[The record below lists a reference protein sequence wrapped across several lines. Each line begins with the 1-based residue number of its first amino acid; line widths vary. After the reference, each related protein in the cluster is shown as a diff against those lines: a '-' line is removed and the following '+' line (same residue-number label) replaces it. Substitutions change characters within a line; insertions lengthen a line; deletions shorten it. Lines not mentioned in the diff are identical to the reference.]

1 MKIKINHI
9 ARIEGHAGFVGKIV
23 DGHVKDARF
32 EIEQGA
38 RLIEGIL
45 VGRHYED
52 APLITARI
60 CGICPVIHNITALK
74 ALEAALGVK
83 VGEQTISLRKLLLY
97 AQLIHSHGL
106 HLFFLSLPDFFDLA
120 NDFTLV
126 KKYPDET
133 NRALLVRDFGVKT
146 IEYIA
151 GRTIHPLTTTI
162 GGFLKLPTK
171 DELAELYL
179 MSERALTDAIEL
191 VKLFKKIKYPNLE
204 RKTEYISLH
213 DKKEYA
219 LYEGN
224 IVSTGGLDIPAKK
237 FEKNIKEITKPYEV
251 VRKIK
256 YKGQSFMVGA
266 IARLNNNWQQ
276 LNPLAKKELGGLS
289 KQMPIYNPFYNIL
302 AQMIEVVHFI
312 EESKKI
318 LGELKKKE
326 LKLDNKKYSLKAG
339 WGVAACEAPRGTL
352 YHAYKLNSLG
362 FIDDCQIITPTA
374 QMLSNIEDDLKKYI
388 PLTFKFNKKARQ
400 ARIRALIR
408 AYDPCIA
415 CATH

>member
-1 MKIKINHI
+1 M
-9 ARIEGHAGFVGKIV
+9 
-23 DGHVKDARF
+23 
-32 EIEQGA
+32 
-38 RLIEGIL
+38 
-45 VGRHYED
+45 
-52 APLITARI
+52 
-60 CGICPVIHNITALK
+60 
-74 ALEAALGVK
+74 
-83 VGEQTISLRKLLLY
+83 
-97 AQLIHSHGL
+97 
-106 HLFFLSLPDFFDLA
+106 
-120 NDFTLV
+120 V
-126 KKYPDET
+126 KKYPQET
-133 NRALLVRDFGVKT
+133 ERALRVRDFGVKA

-162 GGFLKLPTK
+162 GGFLKLPAK
-171 DELAELYL
+171 AELEKLYL
-179 MSERALTDAIEL
+179 MSEQALGDAIEL
-191 VKLFKKIKYPNLE
+191 VKLFKKIKYPSLE

-213 DKKEYA
+213 HLKEYA
-219 LYEGN
+219 LYGGN
-224 IVSTGGLDIPAKK
+224 IISTGGLNITPKK
-237 FEKNIKEITKPYEV
+237 FEKNIEEISRPYDV
-251 VRKIK
+251 VRRSK

-289 KQMPIYNPFYNIL
+289 KEMPINNPFYNIL

-326 LKLDNKKYSLKAG
+326 LKSDNRRYSLRSG

-374 QMLSNIEDDLKKYI
+374 QMLSNIEDDLKKYLS
-388 PLTFKFNKKARQ
+388 LTLKFNKKARQ